1 MKKNSSFCILLSSF
15 SNARKGIKTE
25 DCEHPQEFVYAYEIN
40 GIVHVT
46 YTLCHKEIYD
56 YDLTLVDEFI
66 HSWIGG
72 EVC

>member
-1 MKKNSSFCILLSSF
+1 MSEIPLPE
-15 SNARKGIKTE
+15 GE

-46 YTLCHKEIYD
+46 CTLCHKEIYD

-66 HSWIGG
+66 HSLVGG